1 MNVFI
6 NRQLIYNYP
15 EQLFADRGVMA
26 IEHADF
32 DGIERLALVTGGEI
46 VSTFG
51 HPDKVKIGK
60 CDLIEQVSIGD
71 ETLLKFSGGRRDDPP
86 GGRHPEGGPQAEEG
100 GPRPLLNLS
109 QITRCINITTTPVS
123 EQTN

>member
-1 MNVFI
+1 MICKHDINVFI

-15 EQLFADRGVMA
+15 EQLFADKGVMA

-51 HPDKVKIGK
+51 KPELVKIGK

-71 ETLLKFSGGRRDDPP
+71 ETLVKFRYHLYPSI
-86 GGRHPEGGPQAEEG
+86 
-100 GPRPLLNLS
+100 LLEDYS
-109 QITRCINITTTPVS
+109 I
-123 EQTN
+123 

>member
-1 MNVFI
+1 MASSLFIFCSDTPLHQVDLICAHDMNVFI

-15 EQLFADRGVMA
+15 EQLFADKGVMA

-51 HPDKVKIGK
+51 HPDKVKMGK
-60 CDLIEQVSIGD
+60 CDLIEQVSD
-71 ETLLKFSGGRRDDPP
+71 LST
-86 GGRHPEGGPQAEEG
+86 EE
-100 GPRPLLNLS
+100 LTS
-109 QITRCINITTTPVS
+109 
-123 EQTN
+123 